1 MAILVIDD
9 RREARQIIQSF
20 LESGGYHDIITAE
33 SAERGLEIIGI
44 ENPEPAGH
52 PSIDLILMDI
62 VLDGMSGVDACRIIS
77 SHPCFSDIPVV
88 IMTAYTDPEN
98 IDAAFEAG
106 AIEFL
111 LKPVQKMELLARV
124 RSILHFKDQLDK
136 LRQREKQLTEITKE
150 LETANARLERLS
162 HSDGLTGIPNRR
174 YFDYMFKKLLA
185 SATRLSIPIAL
196 LMLDIDCF
204 KPYNDTYGHLAG
216 DDALKTVSES
226 LHETIK
232 RESDFIARYG
242 GEEFAIV
249 LFGTELAA
257 AENLGEKIRQ
267 RIADLNIEHQASEIS
282 DRITVSIGVA
292 ACVPEPQIT
301 PDKVIFGADQA
312 LYKAKSEGK
321 DRVTSFDPADLDKLA
336 EFKSH
341 FRISRHYV

>member
-20 LESGGYHDIITAE
+20 LKSGSYHDVITAE
-33 SAERGLEIIGI
+33 SAERGFEIIGI
-44 ENPEPAGH
+44 ENPDP
-52 PSIDLILMDI
+52 PSNPPIDLILMDI
-62 VLDGMSGVDACRIIS
+62 VLDGMSGVEACRIIK
-77 SHPCFSDIPVV
+77 SHPRFSDIPVV
-88 IMTAYTDPEN
+88 IMTAQTDPEN
-98 IDAAFEAG
+98 IDSAFDAG

-124 RSILHFKDQLDK
+124 RSIMHFKDQLDK
-136 LRQREKQLTEITKE
+136 LRKREKQLTEITKE

-242 GEEFAIV
+242 GEEFAVV

-257 AENLGEKIRQ
+257 VVNLGEKIRQ
-267 RIADLNIEHQASEIS
+267 RIADLNIAHQASTIS
-282 DRITVSIGVA
+282 DRVTVSIGVA
-292 ACVPEPQIT
+292 ACVPEPHIT
-301 PDKVIFGADQA
+301 PDKLIFGADQA
-312 LYKAKSEGK
+312 LYQAKSEGR
-321 DRVTSFDPADLDKLA
+321 DRVVSCNPADLDKLA
-336 EFKSH
+336 ESKSH
-341 FRISRHYV
+341 SRMARYYV